1 MENTSTMTVIHST
14 YKLLKVFSCF
24 IFFQPPT
31 ACLAQV
37 NSNKITK
44 IEELYKDQANKQD
57 SDFQKNMEKI
67 KTALQFYQTAPHQSQ
82 IPIQCISLFC

>member
-1 MENTSTMTVIHST
+1 MVIFN
-14 YKLLKVFSCF
+14 KLIFMGSPKNIDKV
-24 IFFQPPT
+24 
-31 ACLAQV
+31 
-37 NSNKITK
+37 TK